1 MKREVITNN
10 VFKVK
15 NENGES
21 VECTV
26 LFTFSSTETNKD
38 YIVYTDNSKNDLGE
52 INVYANTFDKT
63 GSSKVLN
70 KIETEE
76 EWNTTIDSF
85 VVLQPTSPLRISED
99 IDGAVQLFN
108 DRKADSVVTY
118 VKEAHPVFWHKK
130 IDENNKLEDLFEGT
144 IANRQELPTTYYP
157 NGAVYVFSTAMIRQR
172 KYYTDKSYAYIM
184 PRERSVDIDFLDD
197 FKYAEFLMQSRNMK

>member
-15 NENGES
+15 NEDGES

-76 EWNTTIDSF
+76 EWNTIECILEKLGD
-85 VVLQPTSPLRISED
+85 QI
-99 IDGAVQLFN
+99 
-108 DRKADSVVTY
+108 
-118 VKEAHPVFWHKK
+118 EA
-130 IDENNKLEDLFEGT
+130 
-144 IANRQELPTTYYP
+144 
-157 NGAVYVFSTAMIRQR
+157 
-172 KYYTDKSYAYIM
+172 
-184 PRERSVDIDFLDD
+184 
-197 FKYAEFLMQSRNMK
+197 

>member
-52 INVYANTFDKT
+52 INVYANTFDADKIIVMNHGSIVET
-63 GSSKVLN
+63 GNHDSLMAKSGFYADLYN
-70 KIETEE
+70 SQFADQIE
-76 EWNTTIDSF
+76 
-85 VVLQPTSPLRISED
+85 
-99 IDGAVQLFN
+99 A
-108 DRKADSVVTY
+108 
-118 VKEAHPVFWHKK
+118 
-130 IDENNKLEDLFEGT
+130 
-144 IANRQELPTTYYP
+144 
-157 NGAVYVFSTAMIRQR
+157 
-172 KYYTDKSYAYIM
+172 
-184 PRERSVDIDFLDD
+184 
-197 FKYAEFLMQSRNMK
+197 